1 MKRSLLYVSEL
12 WLKGLVDLKEHGF
25 NMNRM
30 EPAQN
35 NFVLLTIPSIY
46 NLVRQLS
53 PENKPISCAF
63 VRKSIFCMMV
73 DNGQTKILVLTQNFL
88 LQSWVL
94 AAILDFDIHEW
105 ISALVVNYIPK
116 KHDKHNICKYQ

>member
-1 MKRSLLYVSEL
+1 
-12 WLKGLVDLKEHGF
+12 
-25 NMNRM
+25 MNRM
-30 EPAQN
+30 EPAPN

-53 PENKPISCAF
+53 PANKPTSCAF

-73 DNGQTKILVLTQNFL
+73 DNGQTKILVQWTQNFL
-88 LQSWVL
+88 LQFWVL

-116 KHDKHNICKYQ
+116 KHYKHNICKYQ